1 MYKEYYG
8 LHEYP
13 FGITTD
19 TKFFYWSRTH
29 QNAFRHLLY
38 SQQSHKSLIALAGEV
53 GTGKTTLLNAF
64 VDAIN
69 ASSRQA
75 RIAYVA
81 NSNLHL
87 DDLYRYIFHEF
98 GLEVK
103 TGRKS
108 EYILTLKD
116 FLSTCF
122 HCQETPL
129 LILDESQ
136 NYPREMLEEIRL
148 LSNLGTPKE
157 NLLQI
162 VLAGQPQ
169 LVHNIN
175 QPDMYQLKQRIS
187 VIYTLQPLNYHEI
200 IDYIDKR
207 LEVAGA
213 KGRALFSEQA
223 IADIYRYSKGI
234 PRVINL
240 VCDNTLLYGYAAK
253 SRQIDAT
260 IVKQVAEDMHLGN
273 GRVDARAT
281 KAVAPEAGERAAA
294 REDAADKIIITQTR
308 KALQSKA
315 QNPSNNS
322 QPRLLRWVLA
332 CAAGLLLLAG
342 LFWSSSYNNHI
353 KRGGVDTPR
362 QAEKRTTPIF
372 EEIAGRFSKA
382 GEDFAMYEP
391 HVLAQVLLRA
401 DLEAIRA
408 RLTTLE
414 KMPLTSFE
422 RQGVAEFARQEKR
435 LRTALNALTTASAE
449 DPSPTYSAAMINE
462 IKHAIAQATEH
473 VRRYR

>member
-8 LHEYP
+8 LNEYP

-38 SQQSHKSLIALAGEV
+38 SQQSQKSLIALVGEV

-64 VDAIN
+64 VDALH
-69 ASSRQA
+69 ASPRA
-75 RIAYVA
+75 VRIAYVT

-103 TGRKS
+103 IGRKS
-108 EYILTLKD
+108 EYIITLKD
-116 FLSTCF
+116 FLSTCL
-122 HCQETPL
+122 HREETPL

-136 NYPREMLEEIRL
+136 NYPREVLEEIRL

-169 LVHNIN
+169 LVRNIN
-175 QPDMYQLKQRIS
+175 EPDMYQLKQRIN
-187 VIYTLQPLNYHEI
+187 VIHTLHPLNYHEI
-200 IDYIDKR
+200 IDYIEKR

-213 KGRALFSEQA
+213 KGRSLFSEQA
-223 IADIYRYSKGI
+223 IADIYGYSKGL

-253 SRQIDAT
+253 SRQIDET
-260 IVKQVAEDMHLGN
+260 IVKQVAEDMNLRN
-273 GRVDARAT
+273 GMLDERET
-281 KAVAPEAGERAAA
+281 KAVAHEGGESAET
-294 REDAADKIIITQTR
+294 REDAADKIIIQQTR
-308 KALQSKA
+308 NALQRDAHNRSK
-315 QNPSNNS
+315 NS

-342 LFWSSSYNNHI
+342 LFWSSPYTNLI
-353 KRGGVDTPR
+353 KRGVVDTPR
-362 QAEKRTTPIF
+362 HAEKHTTPIF
-372 EEIAGRFSKA
+372 EEIAWRFSKA
-382 GEDFAMYEP
+382 GKDFATYEP

-401 DLEAIRA
+401 DLDTIRA

-435 LRTALNALTTASAE
+435 LRTALNALTTAIAE
-449 DPSPTYSAAMINE
+449 DPSPADSAAMINE
-462 IKHAIAQATEH
+462 IKQAISEATGH
-473 VRRYR
+473 VRR